1 MWDSKGIK
9 LFLCIIWWQELNPN
23 LYRYNDDIPVL
34 PATDFS
40 CCFARELV
48 LTLYIVCDTTKGKWT
63 ALLLFF
69 KHNSTYL
76 SKASD
81 WNSRSEHPWCWQNK
95 SIFMPCRQNCHSYL
109 DLHHVH
115 KVPWKICSLCMWG
128 NGSENTDH
136 FQNACFE
143 FQCLLLVQANTELLL
158 VHTKSLT
165 LHVK

>member
-9 LFLCIIWWQELNPN
+9 LFMCMIWWQKLNPN
-23 LYRYNDDIPVL
+23 LHRYNDIPVL

-48 LTLYIVCDTTKGKWT
+48 LTLYIAWDTTKGKWT
-63 ALLLFF
+63 ALLLSF
-69 KHNSTYL
+69 KGFRL
-76 SKASD
+76 KRLFRASLVLTEQVYIHALQTKLPFVFRFVP
-81 WNSRSEHPWCWQNK
+81 RSQ
-95 SIFMPCRQNCHSYL
+95 SSL
-109 DLHHVH
+109 GDLFT
-115 KVPWKICSLCMWG
+115 CMWG
-128 NGSENTDH
+128 NGSENADH

-143 FQCLLLVQANTELLL
+143 FQCLLLVLANSELLL